1 MTTEFEARLKKAVDE
16 RLIPNAVV
24 LARDKSGK
32 IDYSF
37 SYGPTTL
44 DPDATPAQISPDSMF
59 SMFSMTKLIT
69 SICALK
75 LVEEGVVG
83 LDEDVSKHLEALAAQ
98 PVLTG
103 FDDATG
109 QPTYKDR
116 TRPITLRRLL
126 THSAGTGYI
135 LMDDRLRRWAEATG
149 RPVPVPLRRG
159 GGSTVDTR
167 FNYPLLFEPGESWA
181 YGSGLDWAGRLV
193 EKLSGVPLDDFAY
206 QNVLEPVGVP
216 RGAMTFHPL
225 RFASRSSPP
234 DETLVG
240 TASRDPGSGKVVAFL
255 PTEEQHYGEQHDAFG
270 GEGLFGG
277 AGQYLKVLHSIL
289 ADDGKILKPQTAK
302 YLFEPLLEPAAREAL
317 NLALHATDWAVGVIP
332 KGVDYDWSAG
342 GLLSTGGD
350 GLGHR
355 NKGFLQWSGM
365 LNMSWFIDREAG
377 VCGVFGTQLL
387 PVNDAKVKELTKE
400 FEDAIYSR
408 L

>member
-1 MTTEFEARLKKAVDE
+1 MTTEFEARVKKAVDE

-32 IDYSF
+32 MDYSF

-44 DPDATPAQISPDSMF
+44 NPDATPAQISPDSMF

-83 LDEDVSKHLEALAAQ
+83 LEEDVSKHLETLATQ

-103 FDDATG
+103 FDDASG
-109 QPTYKDR
+109 QPTYKER

-126 THSAGTGYI
+126 THSAGNGYI
-135 LMDDRLRRWAEATG
+135 LMHDRLRRWAETTG
-149 RPVPVPLRRG
+149 RPVPVPLQRDPVPG
-159 GGSTVDTR
+159 GSSTVDTR
-167 FNYPLLFEPGESWA
+167 FDYPLLFEPGESWV

-193 EKLSGVPLDDFAY
+193 EKLSGVPLDDFVY
-206 QNVLEPVGVP
+206 ENVLAPVGVP

-225 RFASRSSPP
+225 RFRSSPP
-234 DETLVG
+234 DALVG
-240 TASRDPGSGKVVAFL
+240 TASRDPGSGKVAFL
-255 PTEEQHYGEQHDAFG
+255 PTEHSGEQQHDAFG

-277 AGQYLKVLHSIL
+277 AGQYVKVLHSIL
-289 ADDGKILKPQTAK
+289 ADDGKILKPQTAR

-317 NLALHATDWAVGVIP
+317 NAELDTADWAVGVIP

-355 NKGFLQWSGM
+355 KKGFLQWGGM